1 MVTAKRRGPG
11 ALALVLM
18 MVGGACVAW
27 GQAPGQPTVPN
38 PPGVEQNLPNER
50 TLSLRHRW
58 THEALTVVY
67 RIGGGYQA
75 EALAA
80 LNWLLRDYRC
90 NKYTTMDPKLF
101 DLLYELQEELKPHGP
116 IQIVSGYRS
125 EGYNASL
132 LRAGRTVDPDSQH
145 TLGRAVDVI
154 FPGVPADRVR
164 AAAEAKGLGG
174 VGYYP
179 FSGPIFVHVDT
190 GPVRHWAEQDPRVS
204 RAMGV
209 PMRRRSRLSLDCA
222 LTTEQ
227 VLEKIPPE
235 QAYAVLP
242 PGAASKPH
250 PASNVSPASL
260 AASASTFHRLMPRT
274 SPGMTTPAG
283 IKDSDGPSCAGA
295 DPLSRLSLLQPA
307 PKLAVMLK
315 TAKLPVILKT
325 ARTRLKAMTLLRQQA
340 KTLLRQK
347 VKRQLKVA
355 RRARKST
362 NRIAVED
369 RGALTQPEWEK
380 SAF

>member
-1 MVTAKRRGPG
+1 MVIARRRGAG
-11 ALALVLM
+11 ALALVLLV
-18 MVGGACVAW
+18 VGSACAW
-27 GQAPGQPTVPN
+27 GQAQGQLTVPN
-38 PPGVEQNLPNER
+38 PPIAQQSLPNER
-50 TLSLRHRW
+50 ILSLRHRW
-58 THEALTVVY
+58 THEQLTIVY
-67 RIGGGYQA
+67 RIGNGYQA
-75 EALAA
+75 DALAA

-101 DLLYELQEELKPHGP
+101 DLLYELQQELQPRGP

-190 GPVRHWAEQDPRVS
+190 GPVRHWAEQDPRV
-204 RAMGV
+204 RRVMGV
-209 PMRRRSRLSLDCA
+209 PMRPRSRLSLDCG
-222 LTTEQ
+222 LTTDQ
-227 VLEKIPPE
+227 VLEQISPD
-235 QAYAVLP
+235 QAYAALP

-250 PASNVSPASL
+250 PASDFAPASL
-260 AASASTFHRLMPRT
+260 AASTTFHPQT
-274 SPGMTTPAG
+274 PASNPGITTPVSVKEG
-283 IKDSDGPSCAGA
+283 DGPSCAGT
-295 DPLSRLSLLQPA
+295 DPLSRLSVLRPA
-307 PKLAVMLK
+307 PKLPVM
-315 TAKLPVILKT
+315 LKT
-325 ARTRLKAMTLLRQQA
+325 ARTRLKAKTALRQQA
-340 KTLLRQK
+340 KMMLRQK

-355 RRARKST
+355 RRAVKKPNQT
-362 NRIAVED
+362 AAED
-369 RGALTQPEWEK
+369 RGALTRPEWEK